1 MGGGRSGGRGFGGLA
16 DGGFIC
22 IVGMVTFPELEDVGG
37 GVAVSG
43 VYHVDEVRSQ
53 VQLTQSGAFLGLG
66 AGEHYTIGLCQ
77 QK

>member
-1 MGGGRSGGRGFGGLA
+1 MGGGWSGGGGFGGLA

-22 IVGMVTFPELEDVGG
+22 IVRMVTFPELEDVGG

-53 VQLTQSGAFLGLG
+53 V
-66 AGEHYTIGLCQ
+66 
-77 QK
+77 